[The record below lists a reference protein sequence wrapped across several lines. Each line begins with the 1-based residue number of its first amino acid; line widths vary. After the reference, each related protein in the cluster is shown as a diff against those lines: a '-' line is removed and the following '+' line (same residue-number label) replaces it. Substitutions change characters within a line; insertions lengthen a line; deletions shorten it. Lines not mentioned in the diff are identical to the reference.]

1 MRRPLAL
8 AAMAGLGLLGGGAGS
23 VHTVGAQDAAAA
35 LRLGDYGPVIAGLQ
49 GRVRE
54 APRDVEA
61 CRVLVRTLAA
71 VGRYR
76 EGEDAARG
84 CQAKNPR
91 SADLWN
97 VLGETLRDTGR
108 LDEAAAAWQKAIAG
122 RAADALTAEA
132 NLAVLRFERGQREEA
147 EQGFERLIAAYN
159 AAAELFSEDLVAVA
173 IACRYL
179 GADDPQLFKDALK
192 AFDEAIAADPRNLDA
207 RVRLAELFLEKYN
220 GADAAATLRE
230 ALELQPGHPRALLA
244 MARVRDFDGAAGVM
258 ELVQRSLET
267 NPNLAEA
274 RVFRA
279 EILIA
284 QEDFE
289 EAAKEAL
296 AVLALNPV
304 SQPALAVL
312 AAARYLQEDQA
323 GFEEAKKRALLA
335 NPRNAEFFNTVAEVC
350 VRNRLYAQAVDFAAQ
365 AVALDPRSWRG
376 FGILGLNQLR
386 IGHIE
391 AGRKSLDASFA
402 GDPYNVWIKNTLDLL
417 DTFPQYVETRT
428 PHFSLLVHGKESALL
443 APYVAE
449 LAEEAYQTLAA
460 RYRFRPAAPIR
471 VEVYPSHGDFS
482 VRTVGLAGLG
492 ALGACFGPVLALD
505 SPSARDIGQF
515 NWGST
520 LWHELAHTV
529 TMGASENEVPR
540 WLGEGLSVLEERR
553 ARPGWG
559 DDLSV
564 EFLKALR
571 DGKLLPIAELN
582 DGFVRPTTPDQ
593 IAISYY
599 QASLVAEWIEAQK
612 GFGAVLY
619 LLKAYRDGRATAEA
633 FQAVLSTTLED
644 FDAGFF
650 AHLKQRYTLPLANLS
665 EFEKELAAG
674 LALVNQRKPDEAQPR
689 LERARDLF
697 PEFGNDLSPYWPLA
711 VIHRDKG
718 DAAAA
723 ADHLAKLT
731 AINERHYRAHLELAK
746 LLEQQGER
754 KRAADTLER
763 ALYVW
768 PFDAAVHERLAALGV
783 ALGDHPRVVRA
794 RRALVALDPV
804 DKPEALYQ
812 LALALAEAGDASS
825 ARREVLRALELAPRF
840 QRAQELLLRLHRGT
854 AGESE

>member
-1 MRRPLAL
+1 MSRPLAVAVL
-8 AAMAGLGLLGGGAGS
+8 AGLGLLGGGAGS
-23 VHTVGAQDAAAA
+23 VPPVGAQDAAAA
-35 LRLGDYGPVIAGLQ
+35 LRAGDYGPLIAGLQ
-49 GRVRE
+49 SRARE
-54 APRDVEA
+54 APRDAAVHRA
-61 CRVLVRTLAA
+61 LARTLAE
-71 VGRYR
+71 VSRYR
-76 EGEDAARG
+76 EAEDAARSFL
-84 CQAKNPR
+84 ARNAR

-97 VLGETLRDTGR
+97 TLGEVLHATGR
-108 LDEAAAAWQKAIAG
+108 LDEAAAAYQKAVSG
-122 RAADALTAEA
+122 RAADALSAEA

-147 EQGFERLIAAYN
+147 ERGFERLIDAYN
-159 AAAELFSEDLVAVA
+159 AGGDLSSEDLAAVA
-173 IACRYL
+173 TACRYL

-192 AFDEAIAADPRNLDA
+192 AFDEAIGADPGNLDA

-220 GADAAATLRE
+220 GSDASATLAEVLE
-230 ALELQPGHPRALLA
+230 ANPAHPRALVA
-244 MARVRDFDGAAGVM
+244 MARVRDFDGAPGVL
-258 ELVQRSLET
+258 ELVGRSLEVA
-267 NPNLAEA
+267 PNLPEA
-274 RVFRA
+274 RVFRS
-279 EILIA
+279 EILTA

-289 EAAKEAL
+289 EAAAEAQK
-296 AVLALNPV
+296 VLALNPV

-312 AAARYLQEDQA
+312 AAARYLQEDKA

-335 NPRNAEFFNTVAEVC
+335 NARNAEFYNTVAEVC
-350 VRNRLYAQAVDFAAQ
+350 VRNRLYAEAVEFAAQ

-386 IGHIE
+386 VGRIE
-391 AGRKSLDASFA
+391 AGRKNLDASFA

-417 DTFPQYVETRT
+417 DTLPQYVETRT
-428 PHFSLLVHGKESALL
+428 PHFALVVHGKESALL

-460 RYRFRPAAPIR
+460 RYRFRPPAPIR

-505 SPSARDIGQF
+505 SPSAREIGQF

-520 LWHELAHTV
+520 LWHELAHTI

-540 WLGEGLSVLEERR
+540 WLGEGLAVLEERR
-553 ARPGWG
+553 AREGWG
-559 DDLSV
+559 DDLTV

-571 DGKLLPIAELN
+571 DGKLLPIGELN
-582 DGFVRPTTPDQ
+582 HGFVRPTTPDQ

-612 GFGAVLY
+612 GFGAVLD

-633 FQAVLSTTLED
+633 FPSVLATTLEE

-650 AHLKQRYTLPLANLS
+650 AHLRQRYAGPLANLS

-674 LALVNQRKPDEAQPR
+674 LALVNQRRPGEAQPR
-689 LERARDLF
+689 LEKARALF
-697 PEFGNDLSPYWPLA
+697 PEYGGDNSPYWALA
-711 VIHRDKG
+711 AVYKERG
-718 DAAAA
+718 DLAAAA
-723 ADHLAKLT
+723 EQLAKLT
-731 AINERHYRAHLELAK
+731 AINERHYRAHRELAT
-746 LLEQQGER
+746 LLEER
-754 KRAADTLER
+754 GDRREAAAALER
-763 ALYVW
+763 ALYIW
-768 PFDAAVHERLAALGV
+768 PFDAAVHERLAALGG
-783 ALGDHPRVVRA
+783 ALGDHARVVRA

-812 LALALAEAGDASS
+812 LALALAEAGDAAG

-854 AGESE
+854 AGASE